1 MSAQVSGT
9 EGYADEAKAL
19 FTRYESI
26 PAANA
31 HRTVLH
37 LIPSAPSRIHRFRN
51 RARCGVGLSQGP
63 AVARLLAF
71 LLILGNAPAPAEDS
85 GPY

>member
-37 LIPSAPSRIHRFRN
+37 LIPSAPI
-51 RARCGVGLSQGP
+51 
-63 AVARLLAF
+63 
-71 LLILGNAPAPAEDS
+71 
-85 GPY
+85 